1 MTGLSKTGAVRTTVI
16 LVGSSAVTG
25 GTIWSL
31 GGMGMK
37 CSGALVA
44 IGPMLV
50 VGLSLS
56 LQPFLLR
63 CACDPHRRPWVPM
76 IGAIGLPLIGA
87 SILQWKF
94 CDPLIA
100 VTLLILGPAIAL
112 GQSWG
117 GGDG

>member
-1 MTGLSKTGAVRTTVI
+1 MTVRTAAF

-37 CSGALVA
+37 DSGALVA
-44 IGPMLV
+44 IGPLLV
-50 VGLSLS
+50 VAFYLSLR
-56 LQPFLLR
+56 PFLPR
-63 CACDPHRRPWVPM
+63 CACDPHRRSWVPM

-112 GQSWG
+112 GQSRG
-117 GGDG
+117 RGDG